1 MSVASRVVALRH
13 CVLEVLLLLLLSHLT
28 WGTRVPLMARVAWVL
43 RPGRVGLL
51 RTVGRTPELLLTHAL
66 CSSWKLAPLPLLSGP
81 HHLTAI
87 ALLHL
92 IAPCLARVARV
103 ALLLTTLGGCC
114 CCCHLPGAVLRSGG
128 IPWHPLHVLSL
139 VSRVAALLL
148 GCSRSPVG
156 THARPILVIL
166 FVVSPGHHLFL
177 LLLGMI
183 LLLLLLRVSWIL
195 LGLAASRRL
204 LLLLLWCLLLLLL

>member
-1 MSVASRVVALRH
+1 MSIAPRVVALRH
-13 CVLEVLLLLLLSHLT
+13 CVLEVLLLLSHLT
-28 WGTRVPLMARVAWVL
+28 WGTRVPLMAWVTWVL

-51 RTVGRTPELLLTHAL
+51 RTVSRTPELLLTHAL
-66 CSSWKLAPLPLLSGP
+66 CSSWKLAPLPLLLSGP

-92 IAPCLARVARV
+92 VASRLARVARV

-114 CCCHLPGAVLRSGG
+114 CCHLTSAVLRSRR

-139 VSRVAALLL
+139 VARVAALLL
-148 GCSRSPVG
+148 GRSRSPVG

-177 LLLGMI
+177 LLLGVI

-195 LGLAASRRL
+195 LGLATSRRL
-204 LLLLLWCLLLLLL
+204 LLLLLWCLLLLLLLL